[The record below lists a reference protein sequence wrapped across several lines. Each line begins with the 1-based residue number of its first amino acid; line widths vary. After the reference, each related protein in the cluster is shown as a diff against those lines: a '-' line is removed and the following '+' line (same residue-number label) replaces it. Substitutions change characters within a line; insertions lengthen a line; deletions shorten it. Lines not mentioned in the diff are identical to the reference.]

1 MVKELESLIEEFGD
15 EIVTS
20 IIQKLIEKDK
30 RASSDLINSINYQ
43 IVTDSENSINLKIFA
58 EDYFKWVELG
68 RKENSREAPV
78 DKTKLPRIGPL
89 KKWCQIKGISNVN
102 FPYKLRYSIYFNGI
116 KPTPILSEVLASA
129 KFNSTLKMFEDDYV
143 THVEDRINK
152 LVQLYWLNKN
162 I

>member
-68 RKENSREAPV
+68 RKPG
-78 DKTKLPRIGPL
+78 TYPPITPL
-89 KKWCQIKGISNVN
+89 KKWCQIKGLPEQMSYAIRNKI
-102 FPYKLRYSIYFNGI
+102 FIEGI

-129 KFNSTLKMFEDDYV
+129 KFNSSLKMFEDDYV